1 MVRPGLV
8 ANPLQ
13 KRVMMTD
20 MRLRRISAALLS
32 GVLASCSGTRQ
43 REAPIQPEAV
53 VRVPASDEG
62 VESEPRPLEFAW
74 PIGASA
80 VVTEDVLKKGRRAT
94 MRYRI
99 VTERRD
105 DEILVYYRDFEFLKI
120 EAVEMSDPAVRA
132 IAERLGEEIMA
143 TMPPYRIGL
152 DGQWIGIADLDELF
166 TTAAKFMPKMD
177 SKRLAEFLDT
187 PGMRE
192 AIDGKLSEV
201 WVAWVEAWIGLA
213 LRPGE
218 RIEGVSESTV
228 MGQTI
233 AMPTVFE
240 HLGAAAD
247 QVWLRVTSTHEGEDA
262 AAALR
267 ELSQEL
273 VANVADASS
282 SDTVADML
290 KDLEVRRVVV
300 MEAKIDARTM
310 LPSVVSSNER
320 STVEAPGF
328 SRERVEEHLW
338 TFAWD

>member
-1 MVRPGLV
+1 MSMYLRLV
-8 ANPLQ
+8 SVAFLG
-13 KRVMMTD
+13 
-20 MRLRRISAALLS
+20 AL
-32 GVLASCSGTRQ
+32 LASCSATRQ
-43 REAPIQPEAV
+43 RQAPTQPAAKA
-53 VRVPASDEG
+53 RAQASSDV
-62 VESEPRPLEFAW
+62 VESQPRPLEFAW
-74 PIGASA
+74 PVGASA

-120 EAVEMSDPAVRA
+120 EGAEMSNPVVRA
-132 IAERLGEEIMA
+132 TAERVGQDVMA
-143 TMPPYRIGL
+143 AMPPYRVGL

-166 TTAAKFMPKMD
+166 TAAAKFMPKMD
-177 SKRLAEFLDT
+177 PKRLAQFLDM

-192 AIDGKLSEV
+192 AIDAKLSEV

-240 HLGAAAD
+240 HLGAEAD

-262 AAALR
+262 AGALR
-267 ELSQEL
+267 DLTQEL
-273 VANVADASS
+273 VANLADESS
-282 SDTVADML
+282 SDTVADLL

-300 MEAKIDARTM
+300 MEAKLDARTM

-320 STVEAPGF
+320 STAESPGY